1 MSQPT
6 VRDMVRAIQKQ
17 LRDGAITPDMARES
31 LVQLTSL
38 YGNVLD
44 ELREAEAAYKIVL
57 LGHLS
62 MEAKA
67 NRARMHAEASPEYG
81 RWRAVKDTERL
92 VIEMIRSSKTYLRSL
107 EEEMRL
113 SGR

>member
-6 VRDMVRAIQKQ
+6 VRDMVRSIQRE
-17 LRDGAITPDMARES
+17 LRAGAITPDMARES

-81 RWRAVKDTERL
+81 RWREASDVKHL
-92 VIEMIRSSKTYLRSL
+92 VVEMVRSCKAYMRSL
-107 EEEMRL
+107 EEELRL
-113 SGR
+113 AR